1 MQSGGTQAREAAYA
15 WLDDALRD
23 GGEIVTASRRLSRE
37 LRRVHDER
45 QLARGRR
52 SWRTPRIVSWDAWL
66 NAFVDESDSAVRW
79 PLRLHPHA
87 CAILWE
93 GCLARAAAARVLDSD
108 GLVRQAREAWRRL
121 HEWRVP
127 LADLARHAGNED
139 ERLFASAA
147 GAYRREL
154 QRRGWTDAAEL
165 PGLVAER
172 LRRRELAAPDRVT
185 FAGFDRLTPAARE
198 IAGALESGGCR
209 VSMAPPAERA
219 AVAPEVVS
227 CADGQA
233 ELRSAGAWAR
243 ARLAAEPG
251 ARIAIVY
258 PGLEQQA
265 ARAERLVR
273 EGLAPGWQQGGGA
286 HVAAVQVSY
295 GRRLIDYPLV
305 ALAMTW
311 LQWTHRGLSSREVST
326 LLRTALVGGGTTGGC
341 SRLELA
347 LRRLPDRRWSAAS
360 LAGALRSADESDDA
374 LRWLARADAVAR
386 AGFSDAPAASPAE
399 WAGRVHAFLDA
410 IGWPGKATL
419 DSMEFQLVNRWRE
432 LLNEFS
438 RIESVRPRLRFGEA
452 LARLAQAAADTVWQP
467 EGDPDAVQLLGTL
480 EAAGLELDHVWIG
493 NLHALQ
499 WPPPAHP
506 LPLVS
511 RALQRDKGMPDATS
525 ADTLEFAQRT
535 LQRLV
540 RSAPSAVL
548 SWPRAD
554 RESELGPSPLLAP
567 YAQGDPGN
575 VPDPGW
581 YAATLCDPAAARRV
595 GADPVPR
602 VQPDERVLGG
612 AYTVQRQVTDP
623 FSAFACG
630 RLGVSE
636 LPLMQPGLSAM
647 LGGSILHAALFELLK
662 AKPRSAELRDWA
674 ADGSLSR
681 RIATAID
688 AALAPHERQADG
700 VLRRLLALERRR
712 LNGILLDFMAVEN
725 QRAAFAIEAL
735 ESKLHLDVHGVGI
748 DLRVDRIDRLADGS
762 LVIIDYKSGALRTLL
777 DREGQPKDVQLVVY
791 AAALGRD
798 VGALALVNL
807 GSSGIRYRAI
817 GRGAE
822 WGGLEAEEWER
833 RLGGWKAMVD
843 GALRRFA
850 AGDVRVNVSRGAD
863 ESRPLGLMSRVEE
876 LKRES

>member
-1 MQSGGTQAREAAYA
+1 MPSGGAQARDAAYA
-15 WLDDALRD
+15 WLEDAVRE
-23 GGEIVTASRRLSRE
+23 GGEVVTASRRLARE

-45 QLARGRR
+45 QLARGHR
-52 SWRTPRIVSWDAWL
+52 SWRTPRIVSWDGWL
-66 NAFVDESDSAVRW
+66 NACVDTSGPALQW
-79 PLRLHPHA
+79 PLRLHPRA

-93 GCLARAAAARVLDSD
+93 GCLARAAAARLLDHD
-108 GLVRQAREAWRRL
+108 GLVRQARDAWQRL

-127 LADLARHAGNED
+127 LEDLARHAGNED

-154 QRRGWTDAAEL
+154 HRRGWTDAAAL
-165 PGLVAER
+165 PALVAER
-172 LRRRELAAPDRVT
+172 LRRRELDVPGRVT
-185 FAGFDRLTPAARE
+185 LAGFDRLTPAARE
-198 IAGALESGGCR
+198 IADALEACGCR
-209 VSMAPPAERA
+209 VSMAPPAEHAGTPR
-219 AVAPEVVS
+219 VVS

-233 ELRSAGAWAR
+233 ELRTAGAWAR
-243 ARLAAEPG
+243 AHLAADPG

-258 PGLEQQA
+258 LGLEQQA
-265 ARAERLVR
+265 TRAERLVR
-273 EGLAPGWQQGGGA
+273 EGLAPGWQQGGDVRAG
-286 HVAAVQVSY
+286 AVQVSY

-326 LLRTALVGGGTTGGC
+326 LLRTPLVGGGTTGGC

-347 LRRLPDRRWSAAS
+347 LRRLPDRRWTAAS
-360 LAGALRSADESDDA
+360 LAGALRSADESEDA

-399 WAGRVHAFLDA
+399 WAGRVHAFLEA
-410 IGWPGKATL
+410 IGWPGKGTL
-419 DSMEFQLVNRWRE
+419 DSAEFQLVNRWRE

-438 RIESVRPRLRFGEA
+438 RIEFVRPRLRFGEA
-452 LARLAQAAADTVWQP
+452 LARLGQAAADTVWQP
-467 EGDPDAVQLLGTL
+467 EGDAGAVQLLGTL
-480 EAAGLELDHVWIG
+480 EASGLEFDHVWVG

-511 RALQRDKGMPDATS
+511 RALQRAKGMPDATS
-525 ADTLEFAQRT
+525 ADTLDFAQRT
-535 LQRLV
+535 LRRLV
-540 RSAPSAVL
+540 RSAASAVL

-554 RESELGPSPLLAP
+554 RESELGPSPLLAA
-567 YAQGDPGN
+567 YAQEDAGG

-581 YAATLCDPAAARRV
+581 YAAMLCDADAARGV
-595 GADPVPR
+595 AADPVPR

-647 LGGSILHAALFELLK
+647 LGGSILHAALYELLK
-662 AKPRSAELRDWA
+662 SRPPSAELREWA
-674 ADGSLSR
+674 ADGSLAP
-681 RIATAID
+681 RIAGAVD

-712 LNGILLDFMAVEN
+712 LNGILLEFMQAEN
-725 QRAAFAIEAL
+725 RRAPFDIEAL
-735 ESKLHLDVHGVGI
+735 ESKMRLDAHGVGL

-762 LVIIDYKSGALRTLL
+762 LLIIDYKSGALKTLL

-791 AAALGRD
+791 AAALDCD

-807 GSSGIRYRAI
+807 AAGGVRYRAI

-822 WGGLEAEEWER
+822 WGGLEPAEWER

-850 AGDVRVNVSRGAD
+850 AGDVRVNASRAAD

-876 LKRES
+876 LKREP

>member
-1 MQSGGTQAREAAYA
+1 MPSGRAQARYTAYS
-15 WLDDALRD
+15 WLDDALAS
-23 GGEIVTASRRLSRE
+23 GAEIVTASRRLARE

-45 QLARGRR
+45 QLARGRGA
-52 SWRTPRIVSWDAWL
+52 WRTPRIVSWDSWL
-66 NAFVDESDSAVRW
+66 NAFVDASDSMMRW
-79 PLRLHPHA
+79 PLRLHPQA
-87 CAILWE
+87 CTILWE
-93 GCLARAAAARVLDSD
+93 GCLARVAAARLLDHD
-108 GLVRQAREAWRRL
+108 GLVRQARHAWQRL

-127 LADLARHAGNED
+127 VDDLARHAGNED

-147 GAYRREL
+147 AAYAREL
-154 QRRGWTDAAEL
+154 RRGGWIDGAQL
-165 PGLVAER
+165 PALVAEGLQAR
-172 LRRRELAAPDRVT
+172 TLGVAERVVL
-185 FAGFDRLTPAARE
+185 AGFDRLTPAARE
-198 IAGALESGGCR
+198 IVGALEARGCK
-209 VSMAPPAERA
+209 VSVAPPAEYAGALR
-219 AVAPEVVS
+219 VVS
-227 CADGQA
+227 CADGEA

-243 ARLAAEPG
+243 ARLADEPD
-251 ARIAIVY
+251 ARVAIVY

-265 ARAERLVR
+265 GRAERLVR
-273 EGLAPGWQQGGGA
+273 EGLVPGWQQGGRA
-286 HVAAVQVSY
+286 HGEAVQVSY

-305 ALAMTW
+305 ALAVTW
-311 LQWTHRGLSSREVST
+311 LRWTHRGLSSREVST
-326 LLRTALVGGGTTGGC
+326 LLRTPLVGSGTTGGC

-360 LAGALRSADESDDA
+360 LAGALRGADESEEA

-386 AGFSDAPAASPAE
+386 AGFGDAPAVSPAE
-399 WAGRVHAFLDA
+399 WAGRMHAFLDG
-410 IGWPGKATL
+410 IGWPGKAMP
-419 DSMEFQLVNRWRE
+419 DSAEFQLVNRWRE

-438 RIESVRPRLRFGEA
+438 RIGAVQPLVKFGEA
-452 LARLAQAAADTVWQP
+452 LARLAQAAAETVWQP
-467 EGDPDAVQLLGTL
+467 EGGTGAVQLLGTL
-480 EAAGLELDHVWIG
+480 EAAGLEFDHAWVG

-511 RALQRDKGMPDATS
+511 RALQREQGMPDATS
-525 ADTLEFAQRT
+525 ADTLDFAQRT
-535 LQRLV
+535 LGRLA
-540 RSAPSAVL
+540 RSAVSVVL

-554 RESELGPSPLLAP
+554 RESELGPSPLLAA
-567 YAQGDPGN
+567 YTQGDGGAF
-575 VPDPGW
+575 PDPGW
-581 YAATLCDPAAARRV
+581 YAAALGAADAARHV
-595 GADPVPR
+595 AADPVPR

-630 RLGVSE
+630 RLGVLE

-647 LGGSILHAALFELLK
+647 LGGSILHAALFELLQTRP
-662 AKPRSAELRDWA
+662 ASAELRNWA
-674 ADGSLSR
+674 ADGSLAP
-681 RIATAID
+681 RIAAAVD

-712 LNGILLDFMAVEN
+712 LQGILLAFIETEN
-725 QRAAFAIEAL
+725 RRAPFVIERL
-735 ESKLHLDVHGVGI
+735 ETKLKLDAHGVGL

-762 LVIIDYKSGALRTLL
+762 LLIIDYKSGTLKTLL

-791 AAALGRD
+791 AAALDRD

-807 GSSGIRYRAI
+807 SGSGIRYRGI
-817 GRGAE
+817 GREAE
-822 WGGLEAEEWER
+822 WGGLEAAEWAR

-876 LKRES
+876 LKREP